1 MMTTAQALI
10 TVFICAAVTVL
21 IRAAAFLL
29 FPAGRQAPAFITW
42 LSRQLP
48 RAVMAMLL
56 IYCLK
61 DVSFAAVPNWVPTLA
76 AVAVTAALH
85 LWKRQMMLSIAG
97 GTALY
102 MILIRLIV

>member
-1 MMTTAQALI
+1 MMTPAQALI
-10 TVFICAAVTVL
+10 TILICAAITVL

-29 FPAGRQAPAFITW
+29 FPAGRKAPTFITW
-42 LSRQLP
+42 MGGQLP

-61 DVSFAAVPNWVPTLA
+61 DITFTALPAWLPTLA

-102 MILIRLIV
+102 MILIRLIA

>member
-1 MMTTAQALI
+1 MMTTTQALL
-10 TVFICAAVTVL
+10 TVLICAGVTVL
-21 IRAAAFLL
+21 TRALSFLL
-29 FPAGRQAPAFITW
+29 FPAGKQAPAFITW
-42 LSRQLP
+42 MSGRLP

-61 DVSFAAVPNWVPTLA
+61 DVSFAAAPAWLPTLA
-76 AVAVTAALH
+76 AVAATAILH

-102 MILIRLIV
+102 MLLIRLLA

>member
-1 MMTTAQALI
+1 MMTTTQALL
-10 TVFICAAVTVL
+10 TVLICAAVTL
-21 IRAAAFLL
+21 ATRALPFVL
-29 FPAGRQAPAFITW
+29 FPGGRQAPAFVTW

-56 IYCLK
+56 VYCLK
-61 DVSFAAVPNWVPTLA
+61 DVTFSSAAGWLPTLA
-76 AVAVTAALH
+76 AVAFTAALH

-102 MILIRLIV
+102 MLLIRLIA

>member
-10 TVFICAAVTVL
+10 TVFICAGVTVL

-56 IYCLK
+56 VYCLK
-61 DVSFAAVPNWVPTLA
+61 DMSFTALPNWLPTLC

-102 MILIRLIV
+102 MLLIRLIA

>member
-1 MMTTAQALI
+1 MTTAQALI

-21 IRAAAFLL
+21 IRASAFLL

-42 LSRQLP
+42 MSRQLP

-61 DVSFAAVPNWVPTLA
+61 DVSFATVPSWVPTLA

-97 GTALY
+97 GTAVY
-102 MILIRLIV
+102 MVLIRLIS

>member
-1 MMTTAQALI
+1 MMTTVQALM

-21 IRAAAFLL
+21 IRASAFLL

-42 LSRQLP
+42 LSKQLP

-56 IYCLK
+56 VYCLK
-61 DVSFAAVPNWVPTLA
+61 DVSFTAVPAWVPTLA
-76 AVAVTAALH
+76 AVAVTAILH

-102 MILIRLIV
+102 MVLIRLIA

>member
-1 MMTTAQALI
+1 MMTPVQALL
-10 TVFICAAVTVL
+10 TVLICAAVTVFT
-21 IRAAAFLL
+21 RAVSFLL

-42 LSRQLP
+42 LSKQLP

-56 IYCLK
+56 VYCLK
-61 DVSFAAVPNWVPTLA
+61 DVSFAALPHWLPTLA

-102 MILIRLIV
+102 MLLIRIIA

>member
-1 MMTTAQALI
+1 MMTTAQALM
-10 TVFICAAVTVL
+10 TVLICAAITVL

-29 FPAGRQAPAFITW
+29 FPAGKQAPAFITW
-42 LSRQLP
+42 MSGRLP

-61 DVSFAAVPNWVPTLA
+61 DVSFTALPGWLPTLA

-102 MILIRLIV
+102 MILIRLIA

>member
-1 MMTTAQALI
+1 MMTTTQALL

-21 IRAAAFLL
+21 TRAAAFLL

-42 LSRQLP
+42 MSGQLP

-56 IYCLK
+56 VYCLK
-61 DVSFAAVPNWVPTLA
+61 DVRFAAVPQWLPTLA
-76 AVAVTAALH
+76 ACAVTALLH

-102 MILIRLIV
+102 MLLIRLIA

>member
-1 MMTTAQALI
+1 MMTTVQALI
-10 TVFICAAVTVL
+10 TVFICAGVTVL

-56 IYCLK
+56 VYCLK
-61 DVSFAAVPNWVPTLA
+61 DMSFTALPNWLPTLT

-102 MILIRLIV
+102 MLLIRIIA

>member
-1 MMTTAQALI
+1 MMTTAQALL
-10 TVFICAAVTVL
+10 TVLICAVVTVL

-29 FPAGRQAPAFITW
+29 FPAGKQPPAFVTW
-42 LSRQLP
+42 MSRQLP

-56 IYCLK
+56 VYCLK
-61 DVSFAAVPNWVPTLA
+61 DVHFAALPGWLPTLA
-76 AVAVTAALH
+76 AVAATAALH

-102 MILIRLIV
+102 MLLIRLIA

>member
-1 MMTTAQALI
+1 MMTTTQALL
-10 TVFICAAVTVL
+10 TVFICAGVTVFT
-21 IRAAAFLL
+21 RAVSFLL
-29 FPAGRQAPAFITW
+29 FPAGKPAPAFITW
-42 LSRQLP
+42 MSGQLP

-56 IYCLK
+56 VYCLK
-61 DVSFAAVPNWVPTLA
+61 DVSFAAMPNWLPTLA

-102 MILIRLIV
+102 MLLIRLMA

>member
-1 MMTTAQALI
+1 MMTPVQAFI
-10 TVFICAAVTVL
+10 TIMICAAVTVL
-21 IRAAAFLL
+21 IRASAFLL
-29 FPAGRQAPAFITW
+29 FPAGKQAPAFITW
-42 LSRQLP
+42 MGKQLP

-61 DVSFAAVPNWVPTLA
+61 DVSFTALPHWLPTLA
-76 AVAVTAALH
+76 ACAVTALLH

-102 MILIRLIV
+102 MLLIRLIA